1 MVTRTPVRFGVLV
14 ALVFCAARARAQDAP
29 TVSPEPAWPPHE
41 VPPAA
46 PPSTS
51 GYPPPPP
58 IYSAPTPASVSPQ
71 PTSPPPAAPPVT
83 SACSPPPP
91 AHYPPQPAD
100 RPPPAYLPPP
110 LASAPAPTD
119 GVHRGLFLRLHFGLG
134 YGSLTGSGSY
144 SGTTTI
150 AGSGVS
156 VGVALGG
163 GVAENVALYGTIFV
177 SSFGD
182 ANSGSNTGT
191 DASLGGYAVGVVYY
205 FMPINVYTS
214 GAVGVAGMG
223 KFDSQGKL
231 IDSSNIGL
239 GFDGIVGKEWRVSRH
254 WGLGLAAELVGA
266 TGMKD
271 KADPNVTWRGG
282 AFNFLS
288 SATFY

>member
-1 MVTRTPVRFGVLV
+1 MFRRRLPDINRRPL
-14 ALVFCAARARAQDAP
+14 AIIRPRLP
-29 TVSPEPAWPPHE
+29 TGRHPPIRHRRWPPRLRRR
-41 VPPAA
+41 
-46 PPSTS
+46 T
-51 GYPPPPP
+51 GF
-58 IYSAPTPASVSPQ
+58 TGASS
-71 PTSPPPAAPPVT
+71 
-83 SACSPPPP
+83 C
-91 AHYPPQPAD
+91 
-100 RPPPAYLPPP
+100 AY
-110 LASAPAPTD
+110 T
-119 GVHRGLFLRLHFGLG
+119 FGLG

-163 GVAENVALYGTIFV
+163 GVAENLALYGTVFV

-191 DASLGGYAVGVVYY
+191 DASLGGYAAGVVYY
-205 FMPINVYTS
+205 FMPINVYVS